1 MHRPFGERGW
11 LVLSAKES
19 METLGHFLVQ
29 PKGVVSV
36 PVMSQSGNR
45 FIGVVIC
52 DPPAIPFKTNVNLVV
67 VFVRQTM
74 FSLEEVLEKS

>member
-1 MHRPFGERGW
+1 
-11 LVLSAKES
+11 

-29 PKGVVSV
+29 PVGIVSV

-45 FIGVVIC
+45 LIGMIIC
-52 DPPAIPFKTNVNLVV
+52 NPPDLPFKADVNLVV
-67 VFVRQTM
+67 VFVHQTM

>member
-1 MHRPFGERGW
+1 MKGCAVFE
-11 LVLSAKES
+11 
-19 METLGHFLVQ
+19 MEALGHFLVQ
-29 PKGVVSV
+29 PVGIVSV

-52 DPPAIPFKTNVNLVV
+52 NPPALPFKTNVNLVV

>member
-1 MHRPFGERGW
+1 MVGTSTG
-11 LVLSAKES
+11 KS

-29 PKGVVSV
+29 PVGIVSV

-45 FIGVVIC
+45 LIGMIIC
-52 DPPAIPFKTNVNLVV
+52 NPPALPFKADVNLVV
-67 VFVRQTM
+67 VFVHQTM